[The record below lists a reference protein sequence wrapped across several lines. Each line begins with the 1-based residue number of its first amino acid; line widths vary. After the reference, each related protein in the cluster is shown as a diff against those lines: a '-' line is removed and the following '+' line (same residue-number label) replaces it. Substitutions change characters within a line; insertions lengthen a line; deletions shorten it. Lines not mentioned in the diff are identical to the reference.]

1 MSPEPMSLGSPTQSP
16 GGGGHSQTPQ
26 PYLPQFLLGDMNNS
40 GLGASPLHLPH
51 HLGGGSGGRQPIPQ
65 QQQHGNNYFLNHH
78 QQPYGSGSGGG
89 GGGPGGYG
97 GGGGSQKYWHHNPG
111 SNSNSPPRSGSGSN
125 FLLPHHHHHHHHSS
139 LIQAPGLGRTYSM
152 NAHDYGHMRAG
163 RFFLLL
169 SLLILFSNYSE
180 AYFVVCFFFV

>member
-16 GGGGHSQTPQ
+16 GGHSQTPQ

-51 HLGGGSGGRQPIPQ
+51 HLGAGRQPTPQ
-65 QQQHGNNYFLNHH
+65 QQHANNYFLNHH
-78 QQPYGSGSGGG
+78 QQPYGPGSGG

-97 GGGGSQKYWHHNPG
+97 GSQKYWHNPG
-111 SNSNSPPRSGSGSN
+111 GNSNSPPRSGSGSN
-125 FLLPHHHHHHHHSS
+125 FLLPSSAHHHHHHHHSS

-163 RFFLLL
+163 RFIHFFLIIRK
-169 SLLILFSNYSE
+169 LILFLSG
-180 AYFVVCFFFV
+180 FIQ